1 MIVRL
6 WRARY
11 DVARRDE
18 IEHIEE
24 THLVPMLEQQDGFGG
39 VLFLFRD
46 GEMALFSMWRDRT
59 CADDF
64 ADNPDLQ
71 ALARRLRENGTI
83 TSEPSVEIFD
93 ISGGSFGAKTKP

>member
-11 DVARRDE
+11 DVARRKE

-24 THLVPMLEQQDGFGG
+24 SHLVAMLEKQAGFGG

-46 GEMALFSMWRDRT
+46 GEMAIFSMWRDRAS
-59 CADDF
+59 ADAFSQDT
-64 ADNPDLQ
+64 DVQ
-71 ALARRLRENGTI
+71 ILARQLRENGMI
-83 TSEPSVEIFD
+83 TSEPSVDIFD
-93 ISGGSFGAKTKP
+93 VSGGSFGGTK